1 MRARIGLQ
9 GQRRSS
15 TVRSSARRVRCS
27 ALSGAQLRLSA
38 LRLHLHGLIITHTGM
53 HSHPS
58 IMCATRMSCQPA
70 YRQAAAAARASS
82 CCRCCCAG
90 TPSLTTLSNFAVTSC
105 CCCSAFASSSA
116 GRGREGRL
124 AIVVA
129 LNFPPGELS
138 LLGRCKK
145 HLQRF

>member
-1 MRARIGLQ
+1 MRAC
-9 GQRRSS
+9 
-15 TVRSSARRVRCS
+15 RRVAGTAPLVGC
-27 ALSGAQLRLSA
+27 ALISEARALLGILRAQLRLSA
-38 LRLHLHGLIITHTGM
+38 LRSHLHELTLTGM
-53 HSHPS
+53 HCHHS
-58 IMCATRMSCQPA
+58 IMCDADEQAGSCSSA
-70 YRQAAAAARASS
+70 SCCCARASS